1 VETNSKTQFEIEQL
15 YDKIFQRKPYLWE
28 SNCLIFYT
36 SSNKCTEKELEEK
49 IKNPETRKK
58 IWQDYLKTKGFSFP
72 DENSSSKIIDGH
84 LIHFDVND
92 IVLYE
97 LFTPTVYE
105 ESIVNLLKSK
115 LKKGMNV
122 INIGSNVGC
131 LTLACAKKVG
141 NSGKVFA
148 FEPFPKTVE
157 FLRRNVKA
165 NNFEN
170 IQVIPKAVSN
180 KTGKAKL
187 LDNVSSVWNSIPQ
200 KEIPGFNRIEVDQTS
215 IDDFLKDY
223 PLSIDFIVIDAEG
236 SETNILRGMKE
247 TIDKNHDLQIIVEYN
262 PIALEFVGSNGKEL
276 LDTILDLGLLKYV
289 IDENNGTLR
298 SLETNQIIEEFPINT
313 WTNLFL
319 TRTSGS

>member
-1 VETNSKTQFEIEQL
+1 L
-15 YDKIFQRKPYLWE
+15 YDKIFKRKPYSWE
-28 SNCLIFYT
+28 SNCLISYT

-49 IKNPETRKK
+49 INNPETREK
-58 IWQDYLKTKGFSFP
+58 IQQDYLKTKGFSFP

-84 LIHFDVND
+84 LIYFDVND
-92 IVLYE
+92 IIFYE
-97 LFTPTVYE
+97 LFTLTKVYE

-122 INIGSNVGC
+122 INIGANVGC
-131 LTLACAKKVG
+131 LTLACAKEVG

-157 FLRRNVKA
+157 FLRKNVKV

-180 KTGKAKL
+180 KTGKTKL

-200 KEIPGFNRIEVDQTS
+200 QEIPGFKRIEIEQTS
-215 IDDFLKDY
+215 IDDFLKDN

-262 PIALEFVGSNGKEL
+262 PLALEFVGSNGKEL
-276 LDTILDLGLLKYV
+276 LDTILDFGLTMYV
-289 IDENNGTLR
+289 IDENNEKLR
-298 SLETNQIIEEFPINT
+298 SLEKNQIIEEFPKNT

-319 TRTSGS
+319 TRASVS